1 MRQFAREEERIIRFW
16 NKNDIF
22 KKVTQQNKGKKNFVF
37 YEGPPSA
44 NGAPGLHH
52 VLSRSFKDVIIRYK
66 TMRGY
71 YVPRKAG
78 WDTHGLPIEIA
89 LEKRLGFT
97 HKNQIEAYGIAK
109 FNRHAQDL
117 VWEYKTQWDK
127 LTKRMGFW
135 LDLDHP
141 YITYTA
147 DYIESLWSII
157 KRMHQNGLLYEDF
170 KVIPYCPR
178 CETPLSSH
186 EVAQGY
192 KTVSDESA
200 YVKFAVNGQDHTYLL
215 AWTTTPWTLPANA
228 ALAIGKDITY
238 VQVQL
243 NDSGEQL
250 ILAEGRLDVIDQPHT
265 VVRKL
270 SAKDLQALTYE
281 PLWDL
286 GLDRERAFHIAVGDF
301 VSDAEGTGIVH
312 LAPFGADDMKMFRK
326 YNIPFLVFVN
336 GQGAFDFSGV
346 AIADS
351 YALFHTINQKFVRD
365 ANADILE
372 SLRQSG
378 NLFNVIPYEHEYP
391 FCWRCS
397 SPLLYYPKTSWFVAV
412 TQRKAAL
419 IKNNESIHWVP
430 DNVKHGRF
438 GEWLNNIEDWAFSRD
453 RYWGTPLPIWRCA
466 ENHDT
471 AIGSLKDLGEH
482 PHRNTFILFR
492 HGEAESNAE
501 SIVLS
506 AETATHKAFLTPKG
520 QADVRRS
527 AEELAQKLN
536 GKRPDLI
543 VTSPLTRCV
552 ETAEIIRA
560 ALDMPRDAVKVEKKI
575 GEINVG
581 TYNGKSIA
589 AYREQFANAQQRF
602 TKRPPKG
609 ETLTQVKKRMMAFLL
624 RINKKYQHKTIII
637 VSHGDPL
644 WLLRGALAG
653 MNNEQIAQK
662 ESALYLDPGTYHRVT
677 VPNWPFDERGELNL
691 HRPYVD
697 DLVVPCGECSNP
709 ARRVTPVVDVWF
721 DSGSMPFAQNHYPF
735 EHADAIDRRELFPA
749 DYICEGVDQTRGWF
763 YTLLAVSTM
772 LGEGASYKHVISL
785 GHLLDANGQKMSK
798 SKGNVVD
805 PWDVADRNG
814 IDALRWYFYSISQP
828 GDPKLFNQHDLQ
840 TKQRMVLDTADN
852 VLSFLKLYATP
863 NDFRSF
869 SWTYSSRNMLD
880 RWIMSRMQYTVRS
893 VTQSMDAYDIT
904 TAARV
909 VEQFIDE
916 LSNWYVRRSRR
927 RAQKP
932 ESRAEYEAFIFT
944 LFSLL
949 YTLSVLTAPF
959 IPFWAESAYQDL
971 RKLLEKNPTAQK
983 HMTESVHLDEYP
995 VVRAS
1000 ALHQD
1005 LEQAMARAREIVSL
1019 ALQQRAAAKIKIRQ
1033 PLAALIIGE
1042 QSFADHPE
1050 LLAMIGEEVNVKT
1063 VTVKPVAADA
1073 VILDTVITPELERE
1087 GWAKDLVRHIQD
1099 LRKREKLMPRDTA
1112 DVVIVRSSG
1121 DQKKLEDF
1129 LSIFQ
1134 SQIKTE
1140 TNTANFILSGV
1151 SASASLVDA
1160 TVGEWQLKIG
1170 IQQ

>member
-312 LAPFGADDMKMFRK
+312 LAPFGADDMKIFRK

-351 YALFHTINQKFVRD
+351 YALFRTINQKFVRD

-378 NLFNVIPYEHEYP
+378 NLFNVIPHEHEYP

-412 TQRKAAL
+412 TQRKTAL

-466 ENHDT
+466 EDHDT

-506 AETATHKAFLTPKG
+506 TETATHKAFLTPKG

-527 AEELAQKLN
+527 AEELTQKLN

-560 ALDMPRDAVKVEKKI
+560 ALDMPQDAVKVEKKI

-609 ETLTQVKKRMMAFLL
+609 ETLTQVRKRMMAFLL

-653 MNNEQIAQK
+653 MNNEQVAQK

-677 VPNWPFDERGELNL
+677 VPNWPFDEHGELNL

-735 EHADAIDRRELFPA
+735 EHADAIDQRELFPA

-772 LGEGASYKHVISL
+772 LGEGAPYKHVISL

-805 PWDVADRNG
+805 PWDVADQNG

-863 NDFRSF
+863 HDFRSF
-869 SWTYSSRNMLD
+869 SWTYSSRNILD

-983 HMTESVHLDEYP
+983 RMTESVHLDEYP

-1099 LRKREKLMPRDTA
+1099 LRKREKLIPRDTA